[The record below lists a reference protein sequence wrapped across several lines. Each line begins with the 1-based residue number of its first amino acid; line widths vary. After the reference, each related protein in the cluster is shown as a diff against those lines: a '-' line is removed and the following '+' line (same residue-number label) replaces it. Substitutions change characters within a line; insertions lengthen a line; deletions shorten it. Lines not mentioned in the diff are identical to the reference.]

1 MKCST
6 KSCLVI
12 LSFLPELKYST
23 QHAIGTFFSLALWKP
38 QCEPNWVSHYMVL
51 VAHFTILLRY
61 LVKGLLEMLKTI
73 STIFSPHFLWKSI
86 CSKWIQR
93 RIHSGMLPIP
103 LKCFVSYKLFRD
115 QKQGVNIL
123 KKSLP
128 SIHHLA
134 MQKLIISMQY
144 GQTQKHQNFVLVR
157 LFFLGQNSH

>member
-61 LVKGLLEMLKTI
+61 LVKGLLKMLKTV
-73 STIFSPHFLWKSI
+73 STIFSSHFLWKSI

-123 KKSLP
+123 KISLP

-134 MQKLIISMQY
+134 MQKLIISIQY
-144 GQTQKHQNFVLVR
+144 GHTQKHQNFVLVR

>member
-61 LVKGLLEMLKTI
+61 LVKGLLKMLKTI
-73 STIFSPHFLWKSI
+73 STIFSTHFLWKSI

-103 LKCFVSYKLFRD
+103 LKCFVSYNKLCRD
-115 QKQGVNIL
+115 QKQGGQYLKNIPTL
-123 KKSLP
+123 NP
-128 SIHHLA
+128 PTTT
-134 MQKLIISMQY
+134 
-144 GQTQKHQNFVLVR
+144 TQQCKN
-157 LFFLGQNSH
+157 